1 VRKAI
6 GKYSRDFAAIVV
18 LFVVGLGVAGYILS
32 NQRFYLPKWVP
43 VIGSDFVDYKAEFQT
58 GKSLTPGQG
67 QTVDIAGVPVGEIG
81 NVDLVNGRAVVT
93 MKIRRKF
100 TPIYK
105 DATALLRPKT
115 GLKDMFLEVTP
126 GSNSAP
132 VAKANWTMPVRNTL
146 PDINPDEIFSA
157 LDVDTRDY
165 LKLLVNG
172 AGRGLQGRG
181 NDLQEVFRRFEP
193 THRDLARVS
202 SAVATRRSNL
212 RRLINSLNLLNGEL
226 ASRHTD
232 VSQLISTSA
241 TVFRAFASED
251 ANISRAVADFPGAL
265 RQTTT
270 TLGKVQTYA
279 NVLAPTAD
287 RLRPAVRALNTANH
301 AIIPFARDTAPILRK
316 QIRPFVRDA
325 RPVVRDLRPAAS
337 DLAKATPDLTKSFG
351 VLNHLFNMLGYNPAG
366 HNAPGANPGYLFTL
380 AWLGHQGA
388 NLLSSND
395 ANGSFRPVFLAG
407 TCGTLAQNGGQL
419 DPALLAA
426 LNLLGTVVGPSTICG

>member
-1 VRKAI
+1 MKDAIRKRA
-6 GKYSRDFAAIVV
+6 GDFAAIIV
-18 LFVVGLGVAGYILS
+18 LMVIALGVGFYILS
-32 NQRFYLPKWVP
+32 QERLRFPFIQEAPFKL
-43 VIGSDFVDYKAEFQT
+43 KAELATAQAVVA
-58 GKSLTPGQG
+58 GQG
-67 QTVDIAGVPVGEIG
+67 QTVRVSGVRIGDIGGVS
-81 NVDLVNGRAVVT
+81 LKNGRAIVT
-93 MKIRRKF
+93 MDID
-100 TPIYK
+100 PQYK
-105 DATALLRPKT
+105 GLIHTNATALLRPKT
-115 GLKDMFLEVTP
+115 GLKDMFLEINP

-132 VAKANWTMPVRNTL
+132 AAKANWTLPVRNTL
-146 PDINPDEIFSA
+146 PDVNPDEIFSV
-157 LDVDTRDY
+157 LDSDTRDY

-181 NDLQEVFRRFEP
+181 NDLQDVFRRFEP

-202 SAVATRRSNL
+202 QAVATRQSNL

-251 ANISRAVADFPGAL
+251 ANISRAVSDFPGAL

-279 NVLAPTAD
+279 NVLAPTAEH
-287 RLRPAVRALNTANH
+287 LRPAVRALNTANH
-301 AIIPFARDTAPILRK
+301 AIIPFARETTPILRT

-325 RPVVRDLRPAAS
+325 RPVVRDLRPAAQN
-337 DLAKATPDLTKSFG
+337 LATATPELTKSFG

-366 HNAPGANPGYLFTL
+366 RNNPGSNPGYLFTL
-380 AWLGHQGA
+380 AWLAHQGA
-388 NLLSSND
+388 NIFASND

-407 TCGTLAQNGGQL
+407 TCGTLTENGGQL
-419 DPALLAA
+419 DPALLSA
-426 LNLLGTVVGPSTICG
+426 LNLLGNVVGPSTICG

>member
-1 VRKAI
+1 MRDAIRKRA
-6 GKYSRDFAAIVV
+6 GDFTAIVV
-18 LFVVGLGVAGYILS
+18 LMAIALAVAGYVLH
-32 NQRFYLPKWVP
+32 NERFRFPFLQSAPFKL
-43 VIGSDFVDYKAEFQT
+43 KAELATAQAVVA
-58 GKSLTPGQG
+58 GQG
-67 QTVDIAGVPVGEIG
+67 QTVRVAGVRIG
-81 NVDLVNGRAVVT
+81 DIGGVSLKNGRAIVS
-93 MKIRRKF
+93 MDIDNQ
-100 TPIYK
+100 YK
-105 DATALLRPKT
+105 HLVHTDATALLRPKT
-115 GLKDMFLEVTP
+115 GLKDMFVEINP

-132 VAKANWTMPVRNTL
+132 VAKENWTLPIRNTL

-157 LDVDTRDY
+157 LDADTRDY

-181 NDLQEVFRRFEP
+181 NDLQDVFRRFEP

-202 SAVATRRSNL
+202 QAVATRQSNL
-212 RRLINSLNLLNGEL
+212 RLNGEL

-232 VSQLISTSA
+232 VAQLISTSA

-265 RQTTT
+265 RQTTN

-279 NVLAPTAD
+279 NVLGPTAD

-301 AIIPFARDTAPILRK
+301 AVIPFARDTAPILRT

-325 RPVVRDLRPAAS
+325 RPVVRDLQPAAKN
-337 DLAKATPDLTKSFG
+337 LATATPDLTKSFG

-395 ANGSFRPVFLAG
+395 ANGSFRPVFLGG

-426 LNLLGTVVGPSTICG
+426 LNLLGTVAGPSTICG

>member
-1 VRKAI
+1 MRDAIRKRAGDFTAI
-6 GKYSRDFAAIVV
+6 IVLMV
-18 LFVVGLGVAGYILS
+18 IALGVGAYILS
-32 NQRFYLPKWVP
+32 QERLRFPFLQSAPFKL
-43 VIGSDFVDYKAEFQT
+43 KAELATAQAVVA
-58 GKSLTPGQG
+58 GQG
-67 QTVDIAGVPVGEIG
+67 QTVRVAGVRIG
-81 NVDLVNGRAVVT
+81 DIGGVSLKNGRAIVT
-93 MKIRRKF
+93 MDLD
-100 TPIYK
+100 PEYK
-105 DATALLRPKT
+105 GLIHTDATALLRPKT
-115 GLKDMFLEVTP
+115 GLKDMFLEINP

-132 VAKANWTMPVRNTL
+132 AAKANWTMPIRNTL

-181 NDLQEVFRRFEP
+181 NDLQDVFRRFEP

-202 SAVATRRSNL
+202 QAVATRRTNL

-232 VSQLISTSA
+232 VSQLIGTSA

-251 ANISRAVADFPGAL
+251 ANISRAVADFPAAL
-265 RQTTT
+265 RQTTG

-279 NVLAPTAD
+279 NVLAPTAEH
-287 RLRPAVRALNTANH
+287 LRPAVRALNTANH
-301 AIIPFARDTAPILRK
+301 AIIPFAKETAPILRT

-325 RPVVRDLRPAAS
+325 RPVVRDLRPAAQN
-337 DLAKATPDLTKSFG
+337 LAAATPDLTKSFG

-366 HNAPGANPGYLFTL
+366 HNNPGANPGYLYTL
-380 AWLGHQGA
+380 AWLAHQGA
-388 NLLSSND
+388 NIFASND

-407 TCGTLAQNGGQL
+407 TCGTLAENGGQL
-419 DPALLAA
+419 DPTLLSA

>member
-1 VRKAI
+1 MRDAIRKRA
-6 GKYSRDFAAIVV
+6 GDFTAIVV
-18 LFVVGLGVAGYILS
+18 LMVIALGVAGYVLH
-32 NQRFYLPKWVP
+32 NERFRFPFIQSAPFKL
-43 VIGSDFVDYKAEFQT
+43 KAELATAQAVVA
-58 GKSLTPGQG
+58 GQG
-67 QTVDIAGVPVGEIG
+67 QTVRVAGVRIG
-81 NVDLVNGRAVVT
+81 DIGGVSLKNGRAIVS
-93 MKIRRKF
+93 MDIDDQ
-100 TPIYK
+100 YK
-105 DATALLRPKT
+105 RLVHTDATALLRPKT
-115 GLKDMFLEVTP
+115 GLKDMFVEINP

-132 VAKANWTMPVRNTL
+132 VAKQNWTLPVRNTL

-157 LDVDTRDY
+157 LDADTRDY

-181 NDLQEVFRRFEP
+181 NDLQDVFRRFEP

-202 SAVATRRSNL
+202 QAVATRQSNL

-232 VSQLISTSA
+232 VAQLISTSA

-265 RQTTT
+265 RQTTN
-270 TLGKVQTYA
+270 TLGRVQTYA
-279 NVLAPTAD
+279 NVLGPTAD

-301 AIIPFARDTAPILRK
+301 AIIP
-316 QIRPFVRDA
+316 
-325 RPVVRDLRPAAS
+325 
-337 DLAKATPDLTKSFG
+337 FG

-407 TCGTLAQNGGQL
+407 TCGTLSLNGGQL

-426 LNLLGTVVGPSTICG
+426 LNLLGTVAGPSTICG

>member
-1 VRKAI
+1 MRDAIRKRA
-6 GKYSRDFAAIVV
+6 GDFTAIVV
-18 LFVVGLGVAGYILS
+18 LFVIALGVAGYVLH
-32 NQRFYLPKWVP
+32 NERFRFPFIQSAPFKL
-43 VIGSDFVDYKAEFQT
+43 KAELATAQAVVA
-58 GKSLTPGQG
+58 GQG
-67 QTVDIAGVPVGEIG
+67 QTVRVAGVRIG
-81 NVDLVNGRAVVT
+81 DIGGVSLKNGRAIVS
-93 MKIRRKF
+93 MDIDDQ
-100 TPIYK
+100 YK
-105 DATALLRPKT
+105 HLIHTDATALLRPKT
-115 GLKDMFLEVTP
+115 GLKDMFVEVNP
-126 GSNSAP
+126 GTNSAP
-132 VAKANWTMPVRNTL
+132 VASANWTMPVRNTL

-181 NDLQEVFRRFEP
+181 NDLQDVFRRFEP

-202 SAVATRRSNL
+202 QAVATRRSNL

-301 AIIPFARDTAPILRK
+301 AIIPFARETAPILRT
-316 QIRPFVRDA
+316 QIRPFVRNA
-325 RPVVRDLRPAAS
+325 RPVVRDLQPAAKN
-337 DLAKATPDLTKSFG
+337 LATATPDLTKSFG

>member
-1 VRKAI
+1 MMDAIRKRA
-6 GKYSRDFAAIVV
+6 GDFTAIVV
-18 LFVVGLGVAGYILS
+18 LIVIALGVGFYILS
-32 NQRFYLPKWVP
+32 QERLRFPFIQSAPFKL
-43 VIGSDFVDYKAEFQT
+43 KAEMATAQAVVA
-58 GKSLTPGQG
+58 GQG
-67 QTVDIAGVPVGEIG
+67 QTVRVAGVRIG
-81 NVDLVNGRAVVT
+81 DIGGVSLKNGRAIVT
-93 MKIRRKF
+93 MDIDPENKRLIH
-100 TPIYK
+100 T

-115 GLKDMFLEVTP
+115 GLKDMFLEVNP
-126 GSNSAP
+126 GSNSVPA
-132 VAKANWTMPVRNTL
+132 AKANWTMPIRNTL
-146 PDINPDEIFSA
+146 PDINPDEIFSV

-181 NDLQEVFRRFEP
+181 NDLQDVFRRFEP
-193 THRDLARVS
+193 THRDLARVAQ
-202 SAVATRRSNL
+202 AVATRRTNQ

-270 TLGKVQTYA
+270 TLGKVQTFA
-279 NVLAPTAD
+279 NVLAPTAEH
-287 RLRPAVRALNTANH
+287 LRPAVRALNTANH
-301 AIIPFARDTAPILRK
+301 AIIPFARETTPILRT

-325 RPVVRDLRPAAS
+325 RPLVRDLRPAAQN
-337 DLAKATPDLTKSFG
+337 LATATPELTKSFG

-366 HNAPGANPGYLFTL
+366 HHPPGANPGYLYTL

-388 NLLSSND
+388 NLFGSND

-407 TCGTLAQNGGQL
+407 TCGTLSANGGQL

-426 LNLLGTVVGPSTICG
+426 LNLLGTVAGPSTICG

>member
-1 VRKAI
+1 MRDAIRKRA
-6 GKYSRDFAAIVV
+6 GDFTAIVV
-18 LFVVGLGVAGYILS
+18 LMVIALGVGFYILS
-32 NQRFYLPKWVP
+32 QERLRFPFLQSAPFKL
-43 VIGSDFVDYKAEFQT
+43 KAEMATAQAVVA
-58 GKSLTPGQG
+58 GQG
-67 QTVDIAGVPVGEIG
+67 QTVRVAGVRIG
-81 NVDLVNGRAVVT
+81 DIGGVSLKNGRAIVT
-93 MKIRRKF
+93 MDLD
-100 TPIYK
+100 PEYK
-105 DATALLRPKT
+105 GLIHTDATALLRPKT
-115 GLKDMFLEVTP
+115 GLKDMFLEVNP

-132 VAKANWTMPVRNTL
+132 AAKANWTMPIRNTL
-146 PDINPDEIFSA
+146 PDINPDEIFSV
-157 LDVDTRDY
+157 LDTDTRDY

-181 NDLQEVFRRFEP
+181 NDLQDVFRRFEP
-193 THRDLARVS
+193 THRDLARVAQ
-202 SAVATRRSNL
+202 AVAVRRTNQ

-270 TLGKVQTYA
+270 TLGKVQTFA
-279 NVLAPTAD
+279 NVLAPTAEH
-287 RLRPAVRALNTANH
+287 LRPAVRALNTANH
-301 AIIPFARDTAPILRK
+301 AIIPFARETTPILRT

-325 RPVVRDLRPAAS
+325 RPLVRDLRPAAQN
-337 DLAKATPDLTKSFG
+337 LATATPELTKSFG

-366 HNAPGANPGYLFTL
+366 HNNPGANPGYLYTL

-388 NLLSSND
+388 NIFGSND

-407 TCGTLAQNGGQL
+407 TCGTLSANGGQL

-426 LNLLGTVVGPSTICG
+426 LNLLGTVAGPSTICG

>member
-1 VRKAI
+1 MRDAIRKRAGDFTAI
-6 GKYSRDFAAIVV
+6 IVLMV
-18 LFVVGLGVAGYILS
+18 IALGVGAYILS
-32 NQRFYLPKWVP
+32 QERLRFPFLQSAPFKL
-43 VIGSDFVDYKAEFQT
+43 KAELATAQAVVA
-58 GKSLTPGQG
+58 GQG
-67 QTVDIAGVPVGEIG
+67 QTVRVAGVRIG
-81 NVDLVNGRAVVT
+81 DIGGVSLKNGRAIVT
-93 MKIRRKF
+93 MDLD
-100 TPIYK
+100 PEYK
-105 DATALLRPKT
+105 GLIHTDATALLRPKT
-115 GLKDMFLEVTP
+115 GLKDMFLEINP

-132 VAKANWTMPVRNTL
+132 AAKANWTMPIRNTL

-181 NDLQEVFRRFEP
+181 NDLQDVFRRFEP

-202 SAVATRRSNL
+202 QAVATRRTNL

-232 VSQLISTSA
+232 VSQLIGTSA

-251 ANISRAVADFPGAL
+251 ANISRAVADFPAAL
-265 RQTTT
+265 RQTTG

-279 NVLAPTAD
+279 NVLAPTAEH
-287 RLRPAVRALNTANH
+287 LRPAVRALNTANH
-301 AIIPFARDTAPILRK
+301 AIIPFAKETAPILRT

-325 RPVVRDLRPAAS
+325 RPVVRDLRPAAQN
-337 DLAKATPDLTKSFG
+337 LAAATPDLTKSFG

-366 HNAPGANPGYLFTL
+366 HNNPGANPGYLYTL
-380 AWLGHQGA
+380 AWLAHQGA
-388 NLLSSND
+388 NIFASND

-419 DPALLAA
+419 DPTLLAA
-426 LNLLGTVVGPSTICG
+426 LNLLGTVAGPSTICG

>member
-1 VRKAI
+1 MRDAIRKRAGDFTAI
-6 GKYSRDFAAIVV
+6 IVLMV
-18 LFVVGLGVAGYILS
+18 IALGVGAYILS
-32 NQRFYLPKWVP
+32 QERLRFPFLQSAPFKL
-43 VIGSDFVDYKAEFQT
+43 KAELATAQAVVA
-58 GKSLTPGQG
+58 GQG
-67 QTVDIAGVPVGEIG
+67 QTVRVAGVRIG
-81 NVDLVNGRAVVT
+81 DIGGVSLKNGRAIVT
-93 MKIRRKF
+93 MDLD
-100 TPIYK
+100 PEYK
-105 DATALLRPKT
+105 GLIHTDATALLRPKT
-115 GLKDMFLEVTP
+115 GLKDMFLEINP

-132 VAKANWTMPVRNTL
+132 AAKANWTMPIRNTL

-181 NDLQEVFRRFEP
+181 NDLQDVFRRFEP

-202 SAVATRRSNL
+202 QAVATRRTNL

-232 VSQLISTSA
+232 VSQLIGTSA

-251 ANISRAVADFPGAL
+251 ANISRAVADFPAAL
-265 RQTTT
+265 RQTTG

-279 NVLAPTAD
+279 NVLAPTAEH
-287 RLRPAVRALNTANH
+287 LRPAVRALNTANH
-301 AIIPFARDTAPILRK
+301 AIIPFAKETAPILRT

-325 RPVVRDLRPAAS
+325 RPVVRDLRPAAQN
-337 DLAKATPDLTKSFG
+337 LAAATPDLTKSFG

-366 HNAPGANPGYLFTL
+366 HNNPGANPGYLYTL
-380 AWLGHQGA
+380 AWLAHQGA
-388 NLLSSND
+388 NIFASND

-426 LNLLGTVVGPSTICG
+426 LNLLGTVAGPSTICG

>member
-1 VRKAI
+1 MRDAIRKRA
-6 GKYSRDFAAIVV
+6 GDFTAIVV
-18 LFVVGLGVAGYILS
+18 LMAIALGVAGYVLH
-32 NQRFYLPKWVP
+32 NERFRFPFLQSAPFKL
-43 VIGSDFVDYKAEFQT
+43 KAELATAQAVVA
-58 GKSLTPGQG
+58 GQG
-67 QTVDIAGVPVGEIG
+67 QTVRVAGVRIG
-81 NVDLVNGRAVVT
+81 DIGGVSLKNGRAIVS
-93 MKIRRKF
+93 MDIDNQ
-100 TPIYK
+100 YK
-105 DATALLRPKT
+105 HLVHTDATALLRPKT
-115 GLKDMFLEVTP
+115 GLKDMFVEINP

-132 VAKANWTMPVRNTL
+132 VAKENWTLPVRNTL

-157 LDVDTRDY
+157 LDADTRDY

-181 NDLQEVFRRFEP
+181 NDLQDVFRRFEP

-202 SAVATRRSNL
+202 QAVATRRSNL

-232 VSQLISTSA
+232 VAQLISTSA

-301 AIIPFARDTAPILRK
+301 AVIPFARDTAPILRT
-316 QIRPFVRDA
+316 QIRPFVRNA
-325 RPVVRDLRPAAS
+325 RPVVRDLQPAAKN
-337 DLAKATPDLTKSFG
+337 LATATPDLTKSFG

-388 NLLSSND
+388 NLLASND
-395 ANGSFRPVFLAG
+395 ANGSFRPVFVGG

-426 LNLLGTVVGPSTICG
+426 LNLLGTVAGPSTICG

>member
-1 VRKAI
+1 MRDAIRKRA
-6 GKYSRDFAAIVV
+6 GDFTAIVV
-18 LFVVGLGVAGYILS
+18 LMVIALGVGFYILS
-32 NQRFYLPKWVP
+32 QERLRFPFLQSAPFKL
-43 VIGSDFVDYKAEFQT
+43 KAEMATAQAVVA
-58 GKSLTPGQG
+58 GQG
-67 QTVDIAGVPVGEIG
+67 QTVRVAGVRIG
-81 NVDLVNGRAVVT
+81 DIGGVSLKNGRAIVT
-93 MKIRRKF
+93 MDLD
-100 TPIYK
+100 PEYK
-105 DATALLRPKT
+105 GLIHTDATALLRPKT
-115 GLKDMFLEVTP
+115 GLKDMFLEVNP

-132 VAKANWTMPVRNTL
+132 AAKANWTMPIRNTL
-146 PDINPDEIFSA
+146 PDINPDEIFSV
-157 LDVDTRDY
+157 LDTDTRDY

-181 NDLQEVFRRFEP
+181 NDLQDVFRRFEP
-193 THRDLARVS
+193 THRDLARVAQ
-202 SAVATRRSNL
+202 AVAARRTNQ

-270 TLGKVQTYA
+270 TLGKVQTFA
-279 NVLAPTAD
+279 NVLAPTAEH
-287 RLRPAVRALNTANH
+287 LRPAVRALNTANH
-301 AIIPFARDTAPILRK
+301 AIIPFARETTPILRT

-325 RPVVRDLRPAAS
+325 RPLVRDLRPAAQN
-337 DLAKATPDLTKSFG
+337 LATATPELTKSFG

-366 HNAPGANPGYLFTL
+366 HNNPGANPGYLYTL

-388 NLLSSND
+388 NIFGSND

-407 TCGTLAQNGGQL
+407 TCGTLSANGGQL

-426 LNLLGTVVGPSTICG
+426 LNLLGTVAGPSTICG

>member
-1 VRKAI
+1 MRDAIRKRAGDFTAI
-6 GKYSRDFAAIVV
+6 IVLMV
-18 LFVVGLGVAGYILS
+18 IALGVGAYILS
-32 NQRFYLPKWVP
+32 QERLRFPFLQSAPFKL
-43 VIGSDFVDYKAEFQT
+43 KAELATAQAVVA
-58 GKSLTPGQG
+58 GQG
-67 QTVDIAGVPVGEIG
+67 QTVRVAGVRIG
-81 NVDLVNGRAVVT
+81 DIGGVSLKNGRAIVT
-93 MKIRRKF
+93 MDLD
-100 TPIYK
+100 PEYK
-105 DATALLRPKT
+105 GLIHTDATALLRPKT
-115 GLKDMFLEVTP
+115 GLKDMFLEINP

-132 VAKANWTMPVRNTL
+132 AAKANWTMPIRNTL

-181 NDLQEVFRRFEP
+181 NDLQDVFRRFEP

-202 SAVATRRSNL
+202 QAVATRRTNL

-232 VSQLISTSA
+232 VSQLIGTSA

-251 ANISRAVADFPGAL
+251 ANISRAVADFPAAL
-265 RQTTT
+265 RQTTG

-279 NVLAPTAD
+279 NVLAPTAEH
-287 RLRPAVRALNTANH
+287 LRPAVRALNTANH
-301 AIIPFARDTAPILRK
+301 AIIPFAKETAPILRT
-316 QIRPFVRDA
+316 QIRPFVRNA
-325 RPVVRDLRPAAS
+325 RPVVRDLRPAAQN
-337 DLAKATPDLTKSFG
+337 LAAATPDLTKSFG

-366 HNAPGANPGYLFTL
+366 HNNPGANPGYLYTL
-380 AWLGHQGA
+380 AWLAHQGA
-388 NLLSSND
+388 NIFASND

-426 LNLLGTVVGPSTICG
+426 LNLLGTVAGPSTICG